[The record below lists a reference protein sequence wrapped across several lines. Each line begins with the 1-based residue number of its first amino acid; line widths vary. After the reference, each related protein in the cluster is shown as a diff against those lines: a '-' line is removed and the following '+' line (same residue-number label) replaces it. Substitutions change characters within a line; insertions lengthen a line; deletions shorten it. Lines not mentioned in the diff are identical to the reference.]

1 MIRRERT
8 PEMTDQTDQYRDML
22 YLPHKQSATRKHMSV
37 HDRAAQF
44 APFAALTGYDSAI
57 DETARFTEDR
67 LPRSEADEELLNERV
82 RFLSERIAEQPEITV
97 TYFLPDER
105 KAGGAYVAC
114 TGRVKRIEPLPQRI
128 LFTDGREIPL
138 EDILAIESPLFPKKE
153 PD

>member
-1 MIRRERT
+1 
-8 PEMTDQTDQYRDML
+8 MTDQTDQYRDML

-44 APFAALTGYDSAI
+44 APFAALSGYDSAI

-82 RFLSERIAEQPEITV
+82 RFLSERIAEQPEVTV

-138 EDILAIESPLFPKKE
+138 EDILTIESPLFPRKE

>member
-1 MIRRERT
+1 
-8 PEMTDQTDQYRDML
+8 MTDQTDQYRDML

-67 LPRSEADEELLNERV
+67 IPRSETDEELLNERV

-138 EDILAIESPLFPKKE
+138 EEILTIESPLFPKKD

>member
-1 MIRRERT
+1 
-8 PEMTDQTDQYRDML
+8 MTDQTDQYRDML

-82 RFLSERIAEQPEITV
+82 RFLSERIAEQPEVTV

-128 LFTDGREIPL
+128 LCTDGREVPL
-138 EDILAIESPLFPKKE
+138 EDILTIESPLFPKKE

>member
-1 MIRRERT
+1 
-8 PEMTDQTDQYRDML
+8 MTDQTDQYRDML
-22 YLPHKQSATRKHMSV
+22 YLPHKQSAKRKHMSV
-37 HDRAAQF
+37 HARAAQF

-128 LFTDGREIPL
+128 LFTDGREVPL
-138 EDILAIESPLFPKKE
+138 EDILTIESPLFPKKE

>member
-1 MIRRERT
+1 M
-8 PEMTDQTDQYRDML
+8 TDQYRDML

-82 RFLSERIAEQPEITV
+82 RFLSERIAEQPEVTV

-138 EDILAIESPLFPKKE
+138 EDILTIESPLFPKKE

>member
-1 MIRRERT
+1 MRDE
-8 PEMTDQTDQYRDML
+8 YRDML
-22 YLPHKQSATRKHMSV
+22 YLPHKQSATREHMSI

-67 LPRSEADEELLNERV
+67 IPRSETDEELLNERV

-128 LFTDGREIPL
+128 LFTDGREVPL
-138 EDILAIESPLFPKKE
+138 EDILTIESPLFPKKE

>member
-1 MIRRERT
+1 
-8 PEMTDQTDQYRDML
+8 MTDQTDQYRDML

-44 APFAALTGYDSAI
+44 APFAALSGYDSAI

-82 RFLSERIAEQPEITV
+82 RFLSERIAEQPEVTV

-138 EDILAIESPLFPKKE
+138 EDILTIESPLFPKKE